1 MGEKRVKG
9 GIYEMKK
16 KHLLMLVVL
25 LFSFI
30 TETLPSLVTAYAE
43 TTKTELINEKFL
55 KVSYEYESLEDT
67 NRWRITFS
75 RQSEESD
82 KEQRLKLKVTN
93 EKGKVI
99 TYPTIK
105 NMDEKDEWLIE
116 KNYSASMEGQLVFE
130 LPKSTK
136 KLNLDVQLD
145 EQTLSNGK
153 DAKIQENILDINESF
168 VLKAQDA

>member
-43 TTKTELINEKFL
+43 TTKTELIDEKFL

-82 KEQRLKLKVTN
+82 IQRLRTW
-93 EKGKVI
+93 
-99 TYPTIK
+99 
-105 NMDEKDEWLIE
+105 MRR
-116 KNYSASMEGQLVFE
+116 M
-130 LPKSTK
+130 
-136 KLNLDVQLD
+136 
-145 EQTLSNGK
+145 NG
-153 DAKIQENILDINESF
+153 
-168 VLKAQDA
+168 